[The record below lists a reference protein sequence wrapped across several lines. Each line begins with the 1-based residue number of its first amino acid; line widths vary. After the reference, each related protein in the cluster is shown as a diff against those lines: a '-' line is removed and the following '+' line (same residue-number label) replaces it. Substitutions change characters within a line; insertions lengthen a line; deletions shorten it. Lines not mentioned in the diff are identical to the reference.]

1 MVNIVTAVI
10 VLREGG
16 PWREILSCV
25 VVVTDVAMVVVLR
38 GWNLARQRL
47 MTVSEYY
54 WSLV

>member
-1 MVNIVTAVI
+1 MVKIVTAVI

-25 VVVTDVAMVVVLR
+25 VVVTDVAKVVVLR

-47 MTVSEYY
+47 ITVSEYY
-54 WSLV
+54 WSSV